1 MSFVMSKRGD
11 VVVLNVGEQLAL
23 RSRDELKR
31 AVMKEFN
38 RGERKFLIDFEE
50 TGFVDSSGLGALI
63 GISKKLHDLGGE
75 LSLVNLNDDLTC
87 LFALTKLDTLFQ
99 IVRKQ
104 PAAVQS
110 APGLPRQ
117 PTAPVH

>member
-31 AVMKEFN
+31 AVMEEFN

-50 TGFVDSSGLGALI
+50 TGFIDSSGLGALI
-63 GISKKLHDLGGE
+63 VISKKLHDLGGE

-87 LFALTKLDTLFQ
+87 LFILTKLDTLFQ
-99 IVRKQ
+99 IVRKE

-110 APGLPRQ
+110 APGVPRE